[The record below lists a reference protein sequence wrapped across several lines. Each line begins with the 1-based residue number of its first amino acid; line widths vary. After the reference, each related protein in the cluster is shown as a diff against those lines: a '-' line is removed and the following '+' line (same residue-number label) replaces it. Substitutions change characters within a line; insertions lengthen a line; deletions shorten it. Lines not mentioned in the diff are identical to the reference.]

1 MAFRVTY
8 ATLSADG
15 DEIHRAFE
23 AGLAE
28 VELQLGAV
36 HGSIVSGKE
45 RAEGD
50 GYEERSPIDR
60 SILIGRFVAARADDV
75 ADAVAVAK
83 AFAPTWAA
91 TPWPERARLLDAGAE
106 CISERRNRIS
116 ALLTLEVGKSR
127 LESLGDVEETADLI
141 RYYTHQLAEHDGFE
155 QPMGRLNPAEATY
168 DVMRPY
174 GVWAVIAPFNF
185 PAALAGGPAGAAL
198 AAGNTVVVKPPPQ
211 GVGTTLEIVRCLLD
225 AGVPGEALHVVVG
238 GDEVGQALAGDPRI
252 DGLTFTGS
260 HEVGMK
266 LLRVGAGSYPKPV
279 VCEMGGKNP
288 VIVSRH
294 ADLDLAAEGTARSA
308 FGLSGQKCSAAS
320 RVYVEEPVA
329 DAFIARLVARAKAI
343 APLDPRDRT
352 GYLGPVI
359 DTAAVERFRRAVAEA
374 RERGQ
379 VLAGGEVVTDGPLAQ
394 GNFVLPTV
402 VRVPRDSWVMTTELF
417 VPLVAVDVV
426 ESLDEAVALANDT
439 PLGLTAGFFSRLQA
453 EIETFLNGIEA
464 GVVYVNRSAGAT
476 TGAWPGVQP
485 FGGWKGSG
493 SGGKAGGGPYYLQQY
508 LREQSRTIVDQM
520 DDS

>member
-1 MAFRVTY
+1 VTY
-8 ATLSADG
+8 ATLSAEG
-15 DEIHRAFE
+15 DEVHRAFE
-23 AGLAE
+23 EGLDEIAP
-28 VELQLGAV
+28 QLGAT

-45 RAEGD
+45 RSD
-50 GYEERSPIDR
+50 GAAVEERSPIDTDV
-60 SILIGRFVAARADDV
+60 LIGRFIAATEEDV
-75 ADAVAVAK
+75 ADAVAAAK
-83 AFAPTWAA
+83 TFAPTWAG
-91 TPWPERARLLDAGAE
+91 TPWAERVRLLEAGADL
-106 CISERRNRIS
+106 ISERRNRIS

-155 QPMGRLNPAEATY
+155 QPMGRLDPREATY

-185 PAALAGGPAGAAL
+185 PAALSGGPAGAAL

-211 GVGTTLEIVRCLLD
+211 GVGTTLEIARALLD
-225 AGVPGEALHVVVG
+225 AGLPPDALHVVVG
-238 GDEVGQALAGDPRI
+238 GDDVGRWLAADPRV

-260 HEVGMK
+260 HDVGMQ
-266 LLRVGAGSYPKPV
+266 LYRQGGGAYPKPV

-320 RVYVEEPVA
+320 RVYVERPVA
-329 DAFIARLVARAKAI
+329 EEFVEKLVARAGAI
-343 APLDPRDRT
+343 APADPRERT
-352 GYLGPVI
+352 TYLGPVI
-359 DTAAVERFRRAVAEA
+359 DTAAVERYERAVAEA
-374 RERGQ
+374 KARGE
-379 VLAGGEVVTDGPLAQ
+379 VLAGGERVTDGDLAR

-402 VRVPRDSWVMTTELF
+402 VRVPRDSWVASEELF

-426 ESLDEAVALANDT
+426 DSLDEAFTLANDT
-439 PLGLTAGFFSRLQA
+439 ALGLTAGFFSKEQ
-453 EIETFLNGIEA
+453 EEVDHFLARIEA
-464 GVVYVNRSAGAT
+464 GVVYVNRRAGAT

-508 LREQSRTIVDQM
+508 LREQSRTIVEEDER
-520 DDS
+520 